1 MFNKRLIG
9 ALLTLVC
16 VFLIACNHSQD
27 ISVEVAKREL
37 LVASCKTSFYTD
49 EEFYDDTI
57 KVDRKT
63 ADGVKTRLEP
73 DEFVLDFSACDNT
86 KSGKYE
92 VKLYLKDKTTM
103 NVNKNIYGSYQ
114 IEVVPKYRKSI
125 KILGIGNSFT
135 DDSVWRLN
143 SLLNGLG
150 VEEVL
155 IGDMFIGGASI
166 ENHYTN
172 SLTDGANYEF
182 RVWRNGVYS
191 NTPGTSLATSLN
203 FADWDIVVLQQQSV
217 NAGIKSSFE
226 YLPNL
231 IDYVKSYCPN
241 SKLAW
246 NMTWAY
252 DGDHP
257 NILQNI
263 GQTSADL
270 FLRHFDGDTDKHYQ
284 GITKVTKEVI
294 LASNRFDYVIPTGT
308 TIQNMRSGFD
318 SSLIHR
324 DGFHLNLN
332 EGRFAAALTWAK
344 IFTELDID
352 NVVFDDKD
360 VSRENQIKIIAC
372 VNNAVKCPFDETEL

>member
-1 MFNKRLIG
+1 MKK
-9 ALLTLVC
+9 
-16 VFLIACNHSQD
+16 Q
-27 ISVEVAKREL
+27 
-37 LVASCKTSFYTD
+37 
-49 EEFYDDTI
+49 
-57 KVDRKT
+57 
-63 ADGVKTRLEP
+63 
-73 DEFVLDFSACDNT
+73 
-86 KSGKYE
+86 
-92 VKLYLKDKTTM
+92 
-103 NVNKNIYGSYQ
+103 IYGSYQ

-143 SLLNGLG
+143 SVLNGLG
-150 VEEVL
+150 VEDVL

-166 ENHYTN
+166 ENHYVN
-172 SLTDGANYEF
+172 SLTDGKNYEF
-182 RVWRNGVYS
+182 RVFENGVYS
-191 NTPGTSLATSLN
+191 NTPGTSLATSLK

-217 NAGIKSSFE
+217 YAGIKSSFE
-226 YLPNL
+226 YLPDM
-231 IDYVKSYCPN
+231 IDYVRSYCPN

-270 FLRHFDGDTDKHYQ
+270 YLRHFNGDTDKHYQ

-308 TIQNMRSGFD
+308 TIQNMRSVFE

-352 NVVFDDKD
+352 NVVFDDKV
-360 VSRENQIKIIAC
+360 VSRENQVKIIAC
-372 VNNAVKCPFDETEL
+372 VNNAIKSPFNETDL